1 MPHTV
6 AVLGNANI
14 DLLLGPL
21 PRLPT
26 WGHEL
31 VVPTMETRATGAIG
45 YTISALD
52 RLGLASLV
60 VGTIG
65 DDGWG
70 DFIRREFS
78 LLPHV
83 HLAGLETVP
92 GALTGLSV
100 ALLDQHGQ
108 RGFVTYVGALARL
121 DSDVVARHEQALLAA
136 RYLLVCGYFF
146 MPALRGA
153 PMQAL
158 LRRARQAG
166 VTVLFDTGWAIDDW
180 QTSTREE
187 VLALLTDVDI
197 FAPNED
203 EARALTG
210 LTDPAA
216 CARQLLAHGAGAV
229 ALKLGARGSLWA
241 DAQGI
246 VQQAGRAVRA
256 VDTTGAGDS
265 FNAALLYGR
274 EQGWDTARVLAF
286 ANAFCSV
293 VVSRL
298 HDRFP
303 TAEEALALSMSARR

>member
-1 MPHTV
+1 MMPHAVT
-6 AVLGNANI
+6 VLGNANI

-21 PRLPT
+21 PRLPS

-31 VVPTMETRATGAIG
+31 IVPTMETRAAGAVG
-45 YTISALD
+45 YTVGALD
-52 RLGLASLV
+52 RLGLSSLV

-70 DFIRREFS
+70 EFIRSEFS
-78 LLPHV
+78 RLP
-83 HLAGLETVP
+83 LADLSGLETVP
-92 GALTGLSV
+92 GALTGLS
-100 ALLDQHGQ
+100 ATLLDQRGQ
-108 RGFVTYVGALARL
+108 RGFVTYAGALDRL
-121 DSDVVARHEQALLAA
+121 DAGVLARHQESMLAA

-153 PMQAL
+153 PLLAFLQAA
-158 LRRARQAG
+158 RRAG
-166 VTVLFDTGWAIDDW
+166 VTVVFDTGWDIDDW
-180 QTSTREE
+180 PPSTVQE
-187 VLALLTDVDI
+187 VLSLLPAVDI

-210 LTDPAA
+210 LSDPAA

-229 ALKLGARGSLWA
+229 ALKLGPRGSLWA
-241 DAQGI
+241 DS
-246 VQQAGRAVRA
+246 AGAVLQPGHAVRA

-274 EQGWDTARVLAF
+274 EQGWNTPRILAF

-303 TAEEALALSMSARR
+303 SAEQTMAMI